1 MMTAVV
7 EKPSPR
13 AFAGRGLGEGSFHAT
28 KFLNELSVG
37 TTPSPNP
44 LPR

>member
-1 MMTAVV
+1 MTAVV

-13 AFAGRGLGEGSFHAT
+13 VFAGTPTLGEGPFRAT
-28 KFLNELSVG
+28 QFLNEFSVG